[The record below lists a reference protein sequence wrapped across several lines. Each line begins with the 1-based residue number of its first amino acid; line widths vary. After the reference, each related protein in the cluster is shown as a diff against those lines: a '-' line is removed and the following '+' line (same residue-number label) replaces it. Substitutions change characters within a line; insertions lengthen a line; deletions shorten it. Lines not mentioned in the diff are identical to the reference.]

1 MFNSDELDLAKFE
14 IIDDDENAD
23 IYQQLARKDKYL
35 ALAAEAG
42 KKLLEKNRKLESTIE
57 YLNIEMMQK
66 IEELEKTKY
75 KMKSFY
81 SHKETDY
88 HIQLHNLRYD
98 YDALQKE
105 LEDVKRNKKI
115 SEENNAKNTKDLL
128 SEIEVMREKLEI
140 ANSKSNEFS
149 LQVQTLKRRIEG
161 RANTAMTNY
170 AEDVN
175 MMELKMAKEQI
186 QKLQSEKRSMQTTLD
201 EWASE
206 KIRYIEE
213 VEKANDTISM
223 LGQRNKFLEQQISIA
238 KSDLDA
244 TKNSNVQLREQLEDY
259 ILQVSA
265 SGFKTDN
272 SLMSELESSL
282 VHERE
287 TQNFDESMTDA
298 DNFLPISIS
307 SPKKSTAY
315 SLQSDVQNNVVS
327 GHVSENKTIPEGK
340 ESYQDLQR
348 QITELNGKLNESL
361 KRYGRLSTKYSLTTN
376 RLKFAEIKL
385 EEMQQKMNCI
395 EREVDLYKSERE
407 IIFSDSSLEDALLK
421 SLEERQKAYE
431 ERNVALDKLEE
442 TRSDLSKLNSQ
453 LLEAVQ
459 QKLDLAEQLEMWQV
473 DVAALID
480 RQVNNSNKTDRK
492 EKSRSLFFPG
502 RWSWTSVLK
511 PS

>member
-1 MFNSDELDLAKFE
+1 L
-14 IIDDDENAD
+14 
-23 IYQQLARKDKYL
+23 
-35 ALAAEAG
+35 
-42 KKLLEKNRKLESTIE
+42 
-57 YLNIEMMQK
+57 
-66 IEELEKTKY
+66 
-75 KMKSFY
+75 
-81 SHKETDY
+81 
-88 HIQLHNLRYD
+88 
-98 YDALQKE
+98 
-105 LEDVKRNKKI
+105 
-115 SEENNAKNTKDLL
+115 
-128 SEIEVMREKLEI
+128 
-140 ANSKSNEFS
+140 
-149 LQVQTLKRRIEG
+149 
-161 RANTAMTNY
+161 
-170 AEDVN
+170 
-175 MMELKMAKEQI
+175 
-186 QKLQSEKRSMQTTLD
+186 
-201 EWASE
+201 
-206 KIRYIEE
+206 
-213 VEKANDTISM
+213 
-223 LGQRNKFLEQQISIA
+223 QISIA

-327 GHVSENKTIPEGK
+327 GHVSEIATIPEGK